1 MILFLLQINGVK
13 VDGHVPGLRRAHGT
27 GCQVKVLGFAQ
38 EEIQE
43 RATGKWK
50 KVYLETYTF
59 HMRLLS
65 KGENGPGAWGHLRS
79 WEKSF

>member
-43 RATGKWK
+43 RATGK
-50 KVYLETYTF
+50 
-59 HMRLLS
+59 
-65 KGENGPGAWGHLRS
+65 
-79 WEKSF
+79 